1 MSSRFAV
8 AKEHVVRSLD
18 QLVPKL
24 FGGGGRTHRYEGRW
38 AVVNPWRGDARL
50 SQMSIWRTG
59 NRRGAW
65 RDYVSDDKGDAID
78 LVAFALEGMV
88 TSDSRMRALEWV
100 EAEFGLKD
108 MSPDTRAKIEREAK
122 ANAERL
128 QQEEARTL
136 KQRQDRARKFFYS
149 CQPGLAGTPAEI
161 YLASRAIRLEDVPQL
176 GSSLRFHPACEYW
189 MGRPRDG
196 EGNRIGEVPRF
207 PAIISAMVSADGTLN
222 VCHYTF
228 LEPDGSAKLKTG
240 ARGYVDG
247 EGLPMSAKL
256 MFPAGQGYVVRVTRG
271 PSGLGCEDAAQRG
284 IRDWVALCEGLE
296 DSLSTAI
303 GDPRLR
309 VHMAGSLPGLLQV
322 PDLACA
328 RGYLVMQDND
338 WGKPQAQA
346 LFDRAIARLKTFG
359 KPVTTLAMPA
369 DWGKDVNDAL
379 RS

>member
-24 FGGGGRTHRYEGRW
+24 FGGGSRTHRYEGRW

-50 SQMSIWRTG
+50 DQMSIWRTG

-65 RDYVSDDKGDAID
+65 KDYVSDDKGDAID

-88 TSDSRMRALEWV
+88 TADSRKRALEWI
-100 EAEFGLKD
+100 ETEFGLKD
-108 MSPDTRAKIEREAK
+108 MNPETRAKIEREAK

-136 KQRQDRARKFFYS
+136 KERQDRARKFFYS
-149 CQPGLAGTPAEI
+149 CQPGLVGTPAET
-161 YLASRAIRLEDVPQL
+161 YLASRAIRLEEVPRL
-176 GSSLRFHPACEYW
+176 GLSLRFHPACEYW
-189 MGRPRDG
+189 MAAQRDG
-196 EGNRIGEVPRF
+196 EGRKIGTVPRF

-240 ARGYVDG
+240 ARGYVDA
-247 EGLPMSAKL
+247 EGRPLSPKL
-256 MFPAGQGYVVRVTRG
+256 MFPAGQGYVVRVTYG
-271 PSGLGCEDAAQRG
+271 PSGLNCEDAAQRG

-328 RGYLVMQDND
+328 KGYLVMQDND

-346 LFDRAIARLKTFG
+346 LFERAIARLKSFG
-359 KPVTTLAMPA
+359 KPVSTLAMPP

>member
-18 QLVPKL
+18 QVVPKL
-24 FGGGGRTHRYEGRW
+24 FGGKGRTHAYAGRW
-38 AVVNPWRGDARL
+38 AVVNPWRGGARL
-50 SQMSIWRTG
+50 SQMTIWRTG
-59 NRRGAW
+59 ARRGAW
-65 RDYVSDDKGDAID
+65 RDFVSDDRGDAID
-78 LVAFALEGMV
+78 LVAFALVGAV
-88 TSDSRMRALEWV
+88 TRDSRMQALEWI

-108 MSPDTRAKIEREAK
+108 MSPETRAKIGRDAK

-149 CQPGLAGTPAEI
+149 CQPGLAGTAAEI
-161 YLASRAIRLEDVPQL
+161 YLASRSIRLEDVPHL
-176 GSSLRFHPACEYW
+176 GRSLRFHPACEYW
-189 MGRPRDG
+189 MAAQRDG
-196 EGNRIGEVPRF
+196 EGRKIGEVPRF
-207 PAIISAMVSADGTLN
+207 PAIVSAMVSADGTLN

-247 EGLPMSAKL
+247 EGRPLSSKL
-256 MFPAGQGYVVRVTRG
+256 MFPAGQGFVVRVTLG
-271 PSGLGCEDAAQRG
+271 PSGLNCEDAAQRG
-284 IRDWVALCEGLE
+284 IHDWVALCEGLE

-322 PDLACA
+322 PDLECA
-328 RGYLVMQDND
+328 KGYLVMQDND

-346 LFDRAIARLKTFG
+346 LFDRAIARLKSFG
-359 KPVTTLAMPA
+359 KPVATLAMPA
-369 DWGKDVNDAL
+369 EWGKDVNDAL